1 MAKGLI
7 FIYFNKGAFMEFT
20 PKEKE
25 SMVGLLLDC
34 IEIYELGPDSIEWQ
48 LVEKMKREWQL
59 KINSEV

>member
-1 MAKGLI
+1 
-7 FIYFNKGAFMEFT
+7 MEFT